1 MIYAQITK
9 PLIRLLALGLVGAAA
24 LLTSGCANGPGDTTG
39 GTTGGGTTGGCTT
52 DCVPIPVECPVTGQ
66 TFTAFKIADAKVT
79 TVKSSGICIGC
90 TIDDAIDVIDDVTT
104 NYAIMSI
111 SVGALIAGNSI
122 TVTDT
127 KTTFPAGAVAGFIVS
142 TPDAP
147 ILALDLLQ
155 SIKVST
161 INAGTDTG
169 DSASGNNLLV
179 LDLLGLINN
188 ETLHFVSAGTTTKPF
203 NAARLNLGGV
213 VSALTQLH
221 VYGAGICQ

>member
-1 MIYAQITK
+1 MSNVDILK
-9 PLIRLLALGLVGAAA
+9 PLSRLLSLAVLGTAA
-24 LLTSGCANGPGDTTG
+24 LLLGGCADGPGNT
-39 GTTGGGTTGGCTT
+39 GGTTGGCTT
-52 DCVPIPVECPVTGQ
+52 DCAPLPVTCPTPGQ
-66 TFTAFKIADAKVT
+66 TFTAFNLSDAKVT
-79 TVKSSGICIGC
+79 AVKSSGICIGC
-90 TIDDAIDVIDDVTT
+90 DIDDAIDVIDDVTT

-127 KTTFPAGAVAGFIVS
+127 AMTFPAGAVAGFVVS

-147 ILALDLLQ
+147 VLALDLLQ
-155 SIKVST
+155 AIKVST
-161 INAGTDTG
+161 INNGTDTG
-169 DSASGNNLLV
+169 DSATGNNLLV

-188 ETLHFVSAGTTTKPF
+188 ESLHFITAGATTKPF

-213 VSALTQLH
+213 VSALTTLH